1 MERRLS
7 AEETGQRGERL
18 RPRLD
23 PCEVCPWMCRVDR
36 AVDRSG
42 KCGMGAQ
49 VVVSSANLHHGEEP
63 PLSGLRGSGT
73 IFLAGCNL
81 ACRFCQ
87 NWPISHL
94 RHGAP
99 ATVEELAGMM
109 LALERRGAH
118 NVNLVT
124 PTHFTPQI
132 VEATALARRRG
143 LSVPLVWNSNGYE
156 RLETLRLLD
165 GIVEIYIPALKYADD
180 DHAAACS
187 GAEDYWATATSAI
200 AEMNRQVGR
209 LVRDEC
215 GIATRGLIVRHLVL
229 PGGLSGTRRVLEWM
243 ADHLPPGTALSLMGQ
258 YFPAGEAVGDR
269 RLGRKLAPEE
279 YADACALLDEFP
291 EIEGWTQDMLL
302 PGGC

>member
-1 MERRLS
+1 MERRLTPEQT
-7 AEETGQRGERL
+7 EERAGRL
-18 RPRLD
+18 RELFAR
-23 PCEVCPWMCRVDR
+23 CEVCPWACRVDR
-36 AVDRSG
+36 RIERSG
-42 KCGMGAQ
+42 KCGMGT
-49 VVVSSANLHHGEEP
+49 VPVVSSANLHRGEEP

-94 RHGAP
+94 RHGEP
-99 ATVEELAGMM
+99 ASIEELAGMM
-109 LALERRGAH
+109 LTLERRGAH

-132 VEATALARRRG
+132 VEAVARARRGG

-156 RLETLRLLD
+156 RVEALRLLD
-165 GIVEIYIPALKYADD
+165 GVVEIYLPDLKYADD
-180 DHAAACS
+180 EHAAAFS
-187 GAEDYWATATSAI
+187 GAKDYWATATAAI

-215 GIATRGLIVRHLVL
+215 GIAVRGLIIRHLVL
-229 PGGLSGTRRVLEWM
+229 PGGLSGTRRVLQWVAE
-243 ADHLPPGTALSLMGQ
+243 HLPPGTALSLMGQ

-269 RLGRKLAPEE
+269 RIGRKLSPEE

-291 EIEGWTQDMLL
+291 EIEGWTQDMSL